1 MRLKATPMSVRS
13 APTPSPSPEA
23 RPSGPRLGRRRRR
36 DFLATLPIVA
46 LLPLLL
52 LPFAGTNATTNGS
65 LIINQTELASRPTS
79 GAAWDALVSVAR
91 GSLGTPDLTDQNDQH
106 GVRVFATALVA
117 ARLNDSTLRLK
128 ARNGIMAAIG
138 TERVGASNSTLSL
151 GRQLSAYVMAADVI
165 DLAGTDDATF
175 RSWLSAIRTRILG
188 GHSVWDSLLHTH
200 ESSANNWGAFAGA
213 SRIAA

>member
-23 RPSGPRLGRRRRR
+23 RPSGPSLGRRRRR

-46 LLPLLL
+46 LLPFLL

-79 GAAWDALVSVAR
+79 GAAWDALVAVAR

-106 GVRVFATALVA
+106 SVRVFATALVA
-117 ARLNDSTLRLK
+117 ARLSDATLRTK

-138 TERVGASNSTLSL
+138 T
-151 GRQLSAYVMAADVI
+151 
-165 DLAGTDDATF
+165 
-175 RSWLSAIRTRILG
+175 
-188 GHSVWDSLLHTH
+188 
-200 ESSANNWGAFAGA
+200 
-213 SRIAA
+213 